1 MKYLKKFNLRS
12 DYNDYVASDFI
23 KPNVSFIVED
33 KDVEYN
39 PNEDNGIRSFTFY
52 NKEFNFE
59 EGMTWEE
66 FINSPYNPNDTTRIK
81 VDSIN
86 RIVGALGKGVIGPN
100 GQVVLTE
107 KIIADYA
114 YKSGIIAM

>member
-1 MKYLKKFNLRS
+1 MKHIRLFKTNA
-12 DYNDYVASDFI
+12 DYESAELV

-33 KDVEYN
+33 RNVEYN
-39 PNEDNGIRSFTFY
+39 PNENNGIRSFTFY

-81 VDSIN
+81 VDSGN
-86 RIVGALGKGVIGPN
+86 KIVGALGQIVTGPN
-100 GQVVLTE
+100 GLVKLTE

-114 YKSGIIAM
+114 YKGGMIFM